1 VFSFIFSFTRVDDWF
16 GGGAGGSYG
25 YFVISWLKNMIGPF
39 GAGSIVF
46 ILLVVWMILVNGKII
61 DAFFGWV
68 DRVTAPKPKKVEEEV
83 VELPQE
89 SDGPVGNLYADLDA
103 AVPATCEEEDEKTLA
118 PAFEIIGGEV
128 AQDEDT
134 LQENVQQEE
143 KKEKKSF
150 LKKDPKKE
158 KIAQLEAQVT
168 ELTEKL
174 AKEKDGYLRLM
185 AEFDN
190 FRRRTSQEKLELV
203 SMASTDT
210 IKGLLP
216 VLDDCERALNVLKE
230 SSDSEA
236 AKEGTELIYHKL
248 MSYLQSKGLAV
259 IEAAGQPF
267 DTDLHEAV
275 AQFPVQEEEQKGKVF
290 DVVQTGYT
298 LNGKVIRFAKVV
310 VGI

>member
-1 VFSFIFSFTRVDDWF
+1 MSTNLEEKDIKET
-16 GGGAGGSYG
+16 
-25 YFVISWLKNMIGPF
+25 PE
-39 GAGSIVF
+39 
-46 ILLVVWMILVNGKII
+46 
-61 DAFFGWV
+61 
-68 DRVTAPKPKKVEEEV
+68 TVEEI
-83 VELPQE
+83 VEEAAAQE
-89 SDGPVGNLYADLDA
+89 Q
-103 AVPATCEEEDEKTLA
+103 AT
-118 PAFEIIGGEV
+118 
-128 AQDEDT
+128 
-134 LQENVQQEE
+134 E
-143 KKEKKSF
+143 KKEGKKGF

-158 KIAQLEAQVT
+158 KIAQLEAQIT

-298 LNGKVIRFAKVV
+298 LNDKVIRFAKVV